1 MMPCRLQETLFA
13 VKIVINTKLGSG
25 LDSMTQHKAT
35 RKNPAQSFGDIFE
48 SFGTALKQIFDDPEL
63 KSKTRDFK
71 KAATQSAQTLA
82 GRFKDEE
89 VKSKFRDVGK
99 AAEEFGKSV
108 ADSFKSQDKKNEDNN
123 NRNSAV

>member
-1 MMPCRLQETLFA
+1 MTPCRLQETLFA
-13 VKIVINTKLGSG
+13 VKIVINTKLGPD

-35 RKNPAQSFGDIFE
+35 RKNPVQSFGDIFE
-48 SFGTALKQIFDDPEL
+48 SVGTALRQIFDDPEL

-89 VKSKFRDVGK
+89 VKARFHDVGK